1 MDSAPAPTDVDL
13 LLQVGD
19 GNLDAFFQ
27 IYDRYA
33 GRVMGLCH
41 HILGEA
47 MAAEDATQET
57 FLRVWTRARQFNP
70 ALGKPSTWILTIAR
84 RISIDRLRLDARR
97 LSPDALDADDAWSE
111 VPDPGSTG
119 EEARW
124 GSLRM
129 AVADLPP
136 EQRRVVR
143 LAFFFGLSHSQI
155 AAALG
160 SPLGTVKTRLRLGMR
175 RLRDI
180 WASPGEGASERPR
193 RSVHPSGRT
202 RK

>member
-1 MDSAPAPTDVDL
+1 MDFDPASADANL
-13 LLQVGD
+13 LLQVAA
-19 GNLDAFFQ
+19 GNIEAYFQ
-27 IYDRYA
+27 VYDRHA
-33 GRVMGLCH
+33 GRVMALCR

-57 FLRVWTRARQFNP
+57 FLRVWTRAKQFNP
-70 ALGKPSTWILTIAR
+70 QLGRPSTWILTIAR
-84 RISIDRLRLDARR
+84 RICLDRLRLEARR
-97 LSPDALDADDAWSE
+97 LAPDTLDADDTWSE
-111 VPDPGSTG
+111 VPDPDTTG
-119 EEARW
+119 EDARW
-124 GSLRM
+124 QSLRL

-160 SPLGTVKTRLRLGMR
+160 SPLGTVKTRMRLGMQ

-180 WASPGEGASERPR
+180 WLASDRPGG
-193 RSVHPSGRT
+193 SVHQSGRT
-202 RK
+202 RNKK